1 MLVEPKGILYILNP
15 YGMLELV
22 FKGKKE
28 NPADRCIKRA

>member
-1 MLVEPKGILYILNP
+1 MEREGILYILKP

-28 NPADRCIKRA
+28 NPGDRCIKRA